1 MPAALNSVRLNNQG
15 VRYIESG
22 RFEEAIDVLTDAL
35 SIVKQELIY
44 DEQSVA
50 DTDIQESMVTEPEM
64 DETATSGAIASPQ
77 RRLSLC
83 EPTADNATSP
93 VLSERETIESAVF
106 DDQPYVYKAAIRIS
120 ESDLQELVPSYVNI
134 SFIVL
139 FNLALSHHLSAIQHN
154 MCPTILN
161 KALTLYELAYA
172 LQMREQIPAPI
183 IYSMALVNN
192 LAQIH
197 RNMKREASARQCFE
211 HLLATIMLITTSGQ
225 GSLLEH
231 ADGFFLSL
239 MHLVLAE
246 TSTAPAA

>member
-15 VRYIESG
+15 VRCLESG
-22 RFEEAIDVLTDAL
+22 RFEEAICIFTEGL
-35 SIVKQELIY
+35 SIVKRELLH
-44 DEQSVA
+44 DEHSVSESH
-50 DTDIQESMVTEPEM
+50 ESMVTEPAV
-64 DETATSGAIASPQ
+64 DDAGNSDSLHSPQ

-83 EPTADNATSP
+83 EPTTENNTPPSLA
-93 VLSERETIESAVF
+93 EREMIETTLFS
-106 DDQPYVYKAAIRIS
+106 DQPHVYKAAIRIS

-154 MCPTILN
+154 MCPNKLN

-197 RNMKREASARQCFE
+197 RHMKRESSARQCFE

-225 GSLLEH
+225 GSLLDH
-231 ADGFFLSL
+231 ADGFFLNL
-239 MHLVLAE
+239 MHLVLSE
-246 TSTAPAA
+246 TATAPAA